1 MDSHLCTG
9 HRDARLLDYR
19 VVDKEW
25 RKERL
30 PQPDIEV
37 SVA

>member
-19 VVDKEW
+19 VVD
-25 RKERL
+25 L
-30 PQPDIEV
+30 DLFV
-37 SVA
+37 TNLHVLYFSL